1 MMTHSEAKKNGL
13 GGKLIAYVY

>member
-1 MMTHSEAKKNGL
+1 MSHARARELKI